1 MIDRIFSNPLFA
13 IGFVFFVVC
22 MILVYLGQRERAQ
35 VNQMRGRKGFT
46 PRWSSG
52 RRHRRTSLR
61 GGRSGFSPQWNRERG
76 RGTGR
81 KPTAPV
87 ESRTPGRSESGQ
99 EPGESDSDD
108 PRSGS

>member
-13 IGFVFFVVC
+13 IGFIFFVVC

-46 PRWSSG
+46 PKWTSG

-61 GGRSGFSPQWNRERG
+61 GGRGSFQPQWNRDR
-76 RGTGR
+76 RRPTGR

-87 ESRTPGRSESGQ
+87 ETRTPERSDSGRAE
-99 EPGESDSDD
+99 GESKPED
-108 PRSGS
+108 PETTS